1 MAAEAPAVV
10 PPTDAPAVV
19 PPADG
24 AIPGV
29 WPPPDDQLEKWMMN
43 TVKEGDPGAR
53 FLRTMLRMNPAY
65 GTYLQTDA
73 DLINVVQMFSKRI
86 KTKVSS
92 FDSPNLMPPNVLIQP
107 LCEMLWRVV
116 GYVMHG
122 VIELEEEANMPVPKE
137 AAGMIRMLLNTN
149 TQLSNKLN
157 ELRRV
162 YLKELSAHR
171 DKQRQVTPVAARAVA
186 NLQEHPIM
194 FFEPLEFVL
203 DDTTK
208 DFVREAVVERIKL
221 EMRTAFQS
229 NDDNSEVANYIQELE
244 EAKEKLQAEVKT
256 CRVTINRLEE
266 QQKTF
271 TERDQKQKEELK
283 NQKQEIQDLTKAM
296 AELEKKL
303 TTLEG
308 ELGNSKRKIAHLEG
322 KLAAIDGTPVSKE
335 VEVQHVDNTE
345 ALEEL
350 SQKLLKL
357 EADNKQKQNFIDE
370 LNKKLADAKAALGK
384 QGGTVIQEDPETQR
398 LLDQALKVER
408 ELRAANEALE
418 KALAEAEREA
428 ADLRASL
435 AEAEAA
441 SGTVTEVKS
450 SGPGG
455 PSSADIAAQ
464 KKREEMAMKK
474 LEAQFQKEKDSMQ
487 AKIKKLEKEL
497 EEANARIAEL
507 EENVPASEKKAK
519 VVKQVGV
526 PHEEHT
532 ALKVKLYE
540 TEQKLEKLEDDYAL
554 LEQKVQMLMD
564 KLKEKFSD
572 AEMSQILTKIQ
583 LAPPPIRKKRKK
595 KAYERLYDDA
605 QRRILELKMRQEK
618 LRQLEE
624 KSIRNMARVIA
635 SSRDARK
642 VDMLGHL
649 HKANQE
655 SANRFHDALENF
667 QSSANRR
674 GVSTGLEDPLDS
686 EDDEGI
692 RRSGGGVALSE
703 LEAATLDCF
712 KDGVCPRCAFSALA
726 SVRLNH
732 PIQQRGYQGAGL
744 GAGAGGVFSGGA
756 SGTSSAP
763 WNSHSASFGGRPDST
778 RSGSPSAAVRL
789 GSPLGSGPL
798 PGAMPFDAAFPMP
811 APPWRQE
818 RTSSLGSMSA
828 PLGAASLGT
837 SLSSMSA
844 PLGATPLG
852 ASLGSMSAPHE
863 PLGAS
868 LGSRL
873 GATSGS
879 QLSMGSTA
887 SAPSLIRPSPSL
899 GHSSSGLSKGLSRGN
914 TEGVGRFGFNVAEG
928 AGVSPVSAMQ
938 FGAGMEPPPWRRAR
952 SDSPLGVDG
961 KGNSSSPNAS
971 RSPPPGRGTGGIGGS
986 RGNGGHG
993 GAGGISPPQTQAPY
1007 PRQGGMV
1014 PLPSYGRIGRTGDPQ
1029 FEPPPVPGRLPAAQ
1043 TMALDPIG
1051 RSVGSGTKDP
1061 ITKEPR
1067 MPHQA
1072 AHPGMQGALAKAS
1085 ATVRTLS
1092 PGMQGTKDP
1101 SPRPQPAQG
1110 GRIPAGSRS
1119 RSTSSDNMQGLRAA
1133 KSDGHRKTYAV
1144 SDDLGK
1150 QFAMD
1155 LGRPSSTPSPFGIS
1169 PATRPL
1175 EASHRTHPG
1184 SGGIATGTKAHL
1196 GGGGSGTA
1204 YKNISAKQLPT
1215 VPSMRSVP
1223 NLSHAA
1229 PPPWNTPELPWE
1241 TSPAAKRL
1249 APKARK
1255 DSGPGGFVV
1264 TAIASQERMAATEE
1278 RRRSL
1283 TEPA

>member
-1 MAAEAPAVV
+1 MAPVVV
-10 PPTDAPAVV
+10 PPTEV
-19 PPADG
+19 PVET
-24 AIPGV
+24 PGV
-29 WPPPDDQLEKWMMN
+29 SLLPPDEQLEKWMMN

-73 DLINVVQMFSKRI
+73 DLINVVQMFAKRI
-86 KTKVSS
+86 KTKISQ
-92 FDSPNLMPPNVLIQP
+92 FETPNLMPPNVLIQP

-137 AAGMIRMLLNTN
+137 ASGMIRMLLNTN

-162 YLKELSAHR
+162 YLKELSEHR
-171 DKQRQVTPVAARAVA
+171 DKQRRITPVAARAVA

-229 NDDNSEVANYIQELE
+229 NDDNAEVAKYIEELE
-244 EAKEKLQAEVKT
+244 EAKELLQAEVKT
-256 CRVTINRLEE
+256 CRATINRLEE
-266 QQKTF
+266 QNKTL
-271 TERDQKQKEELK
+271 TDRDKKQKEELA
-283 NQKQEIQDLTKAM
+283 NQKQQIEELTKNM
-296 AELEKKL
+296 AELEKKFAA
-303 TTLEG
+303 LEA
-308 ELGNSKRKIAHLEG
+308 EMSTKKRRIEHLEA
-322 KLAAIDGTPVSKE
+322 KLAEAAGAPKGKE

-350 SQKLLKL
+350 SQKLLNL
-357 EADNKQKQNFIDE
+357 EADNQKKSNLIDE
-370 LNKKLADAKAALGK
+370 LNKKLADAKAALSK
-384 QGGTVIQEDPETQR
+384 QGGDVHQDDPETQR

-418 KALAEAEREA
+418 KALAEVEQDA
-428 ADLRASL
+428 ADLRQEL
-435 AEAEAA
+435 EDLRAA
-441 SGTVTEVKS
+441 SNMASVETPSGK
-450 SGPGG
+450 SGP
-455 PSSADIAAQ
+455 SAAEMAALRAAEEQ
-464 KKREEMAMKK
+464 KAMKK
-474 LEAQFQKEKDSMQ
+474 LNAQFQKEKDAMQ
-487 AKIKKLEKEL
+487 AKIDKLTKQL
-497 EEANARIAEL
+497 EEAQERIADL
-507 EENVPASEKKAK
+507 EESLGSPSEKKTK

-526 PHEEHT
+526 PAEEHT

-540 TEQKLEKLEDDYAL
+540 TEQKLEKLEDEYAL

-572 AEMSQILTKIQ
+572 SEMSQILAKIQ

-618 LRQLEE
+618 LKQLEE
-624 KSIRNMARVIA
+624 KSLRSMARVIA

-642 VDMLGHL
+642 VEMLGHL
-649 HKANQE
+649 HKANQQ
-655 SANRFHDALENF
+655 SADRFHDALSNF
-667 QSSANRR
+667 QQSATRR
-674 GVSTGLEDPLDS
+674 GVNTGLEDPLDS
-686 EDDEGI
+686 EDEEAI

-703 LEAATLDCF
+703 LEAATLECF

-726 SVRLNH
+726 SIRLNH
-732 PIQQRGYQGAGL
+732 AIQQRGYQGAGL
-744 GAGAGGVFSGGA
+744 GAGAGGLSGGA
-756 SGTSSAP
+756 SGSFGSQ
-763 WNSHSASFGGRPDST
+763 WNSHNATVGGRPDST

-789 GSPLGSGPL
+789 ASPLGSGPQ

-828 PLGAASLGT
+828 PLGPASLGA
-837 SLSSMSA
+837 SLGSMNA
-844 PLGATPLG
+844 PPGAAPLG
-852 ASLGSMSAPHE
+852 ASLGSMSAPM
-863 PLGAS
+863 A
-868 LGSRL
+868 
-873 GATSGS
+873 ATSGS
-879 QLSMGSTA
+879 QASLGSTA

-899 GHSSSGLSKGLSRGN
+899 GHSSVPSRGKA
-914 TEGVGRFGFNVAEG
+914 EGLGRLGRSVAEG
-928 AGVSPVSAMQ
+928 GGGSPVSAMQ
-938 FGAGMEPPPWRRAR
+938 FGAGATTPPWRRAR

-961 KGNSSSPNAS
+961 KGNS
-971 RSPPPGRGTGGIGGS
+971 RSPSPGQGTGGIGGS
-986 RGNGGHG
+986 RGSRGHG
-993 GAGGISPPQTQAPY
+993 GAAGISPPQTQAPN
-1007 PRQGGMV
+1007 PRQGGMM
-1014 PLPSYGRIGRTGDPQ
+1014 PMPSYGRIGRTGDPQ

-1051 RSVGSGTKDP
+1051 RNVSSGTKDP

-1072 AHPGMQGALAKAS
+1072 AQQGMQGTLAKAS
-1085 ATVRTLS
+1085 AAVRTLS
-1092 PGMQGTKDP
+1092 PGMRGTKDP
-1101 SPRPQPAQG
+1101 SPRRQPA
-1110 GRIPAGSRS
+1110 RS
-1119 RSTSSDNMQGLRAA
+1119 RSSSSDNMQGLRAA
-1133 KSDGHRKTYAV
+1133 KSDGHRKMYAV
-1144 SDDLGK
+1144 SDDVSK

-1155 LGRPSSTPSPFGIS
+1155 LGRPSSTPSPFGVN
-1169 PATRPL
+1169 PASQR
-1175 EASHRTHPG
+1175 EATNQTHQG
-1184 SGGIATGTKAHL
+1184 GGGVGTGNKALLGVGGGGGIGNGTKALL
-1196 GGGGSGTA
+1196 GGGGLGTA

-1255 DSGPGGFVV
+1255 DSGSGGFMV

-1283 TEPA
+1283 TEPG